1 MEKMPSNLLKLL
13 SPVFGKVDNVSL
25 EGTSILRIKNNRKD
39 ATGKDVSGFFDVNA
53 VTAAVSPVH
62 PVTVNNNIAPSL
74 GFVDNGKGKQIP
86 VVNLEDLCELF
97 EHHWKTQSAV
107 PDYQISSVSN
117 GSMVEC
123 AVQSTI
129 KPTEGQ
135 GMVEVQ
141 KPPTALTMLPANAF
155 IVDSKDQCMYGKY
168 MKDINIGGFSVVS
181 DAVIRFRRSDNK
193 PLTGDLLVAV
203 GRYGKLYEAQETI
216 KRMVKRKDHK
226 VNDLKSFEIDNK
238 LTEDPVCYVFDIG
251 TYDFLIS
258 FCTKKSRAVLV
269 QIFILNLTII

>member
-1 MEKMPSNLLKLL
+1 
-13 SPVFGKVDNVSL
+13 
-25 EGTSILRIKNNRKD
+25 
-39 ATGKDVSGFFDVNA
+39 
-53 VTAAVSPVH
+53 
-62 PVTVNNNIAPSL
+62 
-74 GFVDNGKGKQIP
+74 
-86 VVNLEDLCELF
+86 
-97 EHHWKTQSAV
+97 
-107 PDYQISSVSN
+107 
-117 GSMVEC
+117 
-123 AVQSTI
+123 
-129 KPTEGQ
+129 
-135 GMVEVQ
+135 
-141 KPPTALTMLPANAF
+141 
-155 IVDSKDQCMYGKY
+155 MYGKY